1 MNYFKRWRHY
11 FSSVKGGNTI
21 FKIGLIGV
29 AAALLSAFIRK
40 ERAEFSVVLGM
51 IAGIVIFY
59 CVLTQ
64 ISVVVN
70 FVTEMLDMVA
80 IEAGYYFQ
88 LLKMLGVAYVA
99 EFASNICKDAGQQSV
114 AGMIELFA
122 KISIVVL
129 SIPGLV
135 FLVETL
141 EKFV

>member
-1 MNYFKRWRHY
+1 
-11 FSSVKGGNTI
+11 
-21 FKIGLIGV
+21 
-29 AAALLSAFIRK
+29 LSAFIRK
-40 ERAEFSVVLGM
+40 ERAEISVVLGI

-59 CVLTQ
+59 YVLTQ

-80 IEAGYYFQ
+80 IEESYYFQ

-99 EFASNICKDAGQQSV
+99 EFASNICRDAGQQSV

-135 FLVETL
+135 FLMETL